1 MALTAKQ
8 KEINEKQRKEALANK
23 GKNVSRN
30 KDEEA
35 AVKQKVAKKSITM
48 SDKDKTGAVASTFG
62 GMLGKAVGAIKGRKG
77 QVDE

>member
-23 GKNVSRN
+23 SKNVPRN

-35 AVKQKVAKKSITM
+35 AVKQKAAKKSITM
-48 SDKDKTGAVASTFG
+48 SDKAKTGAVASTFG
-62 GMLGKAVGAIKGRKG
+62 GLLGGAVDAIKGRKG
-77 QVDE
+77 RADE